1 MFYYD
6 KQFNDTSHSC
16 FKRFYETEGS
26 MNMFWEHDRKNET
39 NKRLTARKDHHYAL
53 YLDTLKNIIHVYEL
67 YQATW
72 CKKKC

>member
-1 MFYYD
+1 MINNLM
-6 KQFNDTSHSC
+6 KQATPVLKGFMKPKDQWIC
-16 FKRFYETEGS
+16 FENMTE
-26 MNMFWEHDRKNET
+26 KNET